1 MEEEKDSE
9 NIPAKSSSPSPTGIP
24 INWGLITGPVPE
36 PVFPAPSLNTSLPP
50 SQSSA
55 VHSLQTKVKSL
66 TQRRARGRDRD
77 RDRLDPE
84 VPVSSSVGQIS
95 SEVLLRQRPRAKG
108 QLPLPAS
115 AWRSGAAKVLSS
127 SDEEEE
133 VEVLVRLEIH
143 SPPAEAQTEPGGEE
157 EKKSEN
163 DEGQAGFQTGQPCGL
178 REGTSLESLLSD
190 NSSSSKDDPST
201 PPPPP
206 VLSCTPAATSA
217 STTPTTSSST
227 ASSSTRHWAPPK
239 GFWRVARP
247 ETLLLNGV
255 GPHNIPSTL
264 PLKDYTQIDTLA
276 EPQRKAK
283 AAETGNRNDVGTLA
297 DDCKASS
304 EIKHSDSVECYL
316 DRCEQKETDMID
328 PSKELCSS
336 DSWESMCSQSG
347 VPSADERLKVKERAY
362 AKLRERQQN
371 CREEREQHG
380 GESAGYYGDATYR
393 VEHKGAHG
401 VLDSSDSVILAQEL
415 EPYLRSL
422 LVISDDLPLSPRH
435 EQAKRLLERA
445 RLKARSSH
453 VKGDRPCR
461 RSHSDQ
467 RSTVCSQ
474 IHSTLSIPFVVYSS
488 ARFLSLYSFT
498 SFSLYFLIIRSLL
511 VISDDL
517 PLSPRHEQ
525 AKRLLERARL
535 KARSSHVKGD
545 RPCRRSHSDQRST
558 VKKQQVES
566 PSPTTVQKAVQTK
579 EDLLAQAASGP
590 LLVPTQR
597 DTSPS
602 DSGGRSRRY
611 GCSPTRVRFEDESEK
626 DAESRY
632 LDRVRQRGR
641 PGMPKSKSK
650 ESNTDSSSSGSER
663 SRSHRSISMPPSQ
676 KQEDV
681 GVSVETTT
689 VIKEIIVLVKKCETC
704 GSVVREPQ
712 PVSSPSDPQNS
723 ELLLSGNSEEPR
735 GKAPPRSNKPEASTR
750 PKAPLT
756 VTFAGAYVL
765 GENKESSTGWKSS
778 GFGKLRRRSR
788 KGESRL
794 ESGHGPYGPS
804 WAQRRNSNPRNR
816 VNLSRAVSFAP
827 GSPIALE
834 PRLLEASGGLR
845 ESPPPSL
852 PIKSALKSSS
862 RNRSAAGQSTVQ
874 FQVASNQGGE
884 SGSQSLLDSP
894 DTRRESPVSLIQG
907 VPATSSPVPCIRPST
922 LRYST
927 ARLPSDLPA
936 AELWDATPDGAAG
949 LSGDAGPGSDCRAL
963 RGLAMSRAE
972 DLRAELLRAEHLK
985 AEAIWEENSDGSRKM
1000 DGRPKLFLRRFF
1012 SSIGLNSVGRLVKG
1026 ARSSSMEQLSIPTA
1040 PRASSASPSPTRRP
1054 QPTIR
1059 IQRTPSLQTLHTV
1072 LPLAQLRKASS
1083 VQSLERRTERST
1095 ILGEVQIPY
1104 GLAPSPDSPQLD
1116 LHRAL
1121 SVEDVLAS
1129 RMVRPVG
1136 RVTQAFPD
1144 GTLLLELIKPPNGP
1158 FGFVISRGKGRPD
1171 TGVYVEKVG
1180 DGSGE
1185 GPYVGLLG
1193 IGDEILQVN
1202 GEAVA
1207 GLSLDQVTRLMT
1219 RESTASLRIMPARRI
1234 QR

>member
-1 MEEEKDSE
+1 MEEEKVVD
-9 NIPAKSSSPSPTGIP
+9 NNQAQSSSPVPASLP
-24 INWGLITGPVPE
+24 INWGLITGPVQ
-36 PVFPAPSLNTSLPP
+36 PVLPAPSLSTQLPP
-50 SQSSA
+50 PQSSA

-66 TQRRARGRDRD
+66 TQRRTRGRDREKE
-77 RDRLDPE
+77 RLDAE
-84 VPVSSSVGQIS
+84 VLVSGPAGIS
-95 SEVLLRQRPRAKG
+95 SEVFLRQRPRGKG
-108 QLPLPAS
+108 QVSLPS
-115 AWRSGAAKVLSS
+115 SSWRSGASRILSS

-133 VEVLVRLEIH
+133 VEVQVRLEIH
-143 SPPAEAQTEPGGEE
+143 SPPADAKGEQVFQEVEETEGES
-157 EKKSEN
+157 SERN
-163 DEGQAGFQTGQPCGL
+163 YGQPCGL
-178 REGTSLESLLSD
+178 GEGTSLESLLSD
-190 NSSSSKDDPST
+190 NSSSSKDDPSPPFPH
-201 PPPPP
+201 PPPLP
-206 VLSCTPAATSA
+206 VFSSSSPATTSAAATS
-217 STTPTTSSST
+217 SNSSST
-227 ASSSTRHWAPPK
+227 STRRWAPPK

-255 GPHNIPSTL
+255 GPNNTPPTV
-264 PLKDYTQIDTLA
+264 PLKDHTRTEALA
-276 EPQRKAK
+276 GPQRKP
-283 AAETGNRNDVGTLA
+283 RHQGTRSDA
-297 DDCKASS
+297 GTAVDESDESS
-304 EIKHSDSVECYL
+304 EFKYSDSVESFL
-316 DRCEQKETDMID
+316 ERCEQKETDGKGM
-328 PSKELCSS
+328 CSS
-336 DSWESMCSQSG
+336 DSWESVSSQSG
-347 VPSADERLKVKERAY
+347 AVSADERLKVKQRAY

-371 CREEREQHG
+371 CREEREQSG
-380 GESAGYYGDATYR
+380 EESAGCHEDTTYR
-393 VEHKGAHG
+393 VDCKVAGAHG
-401 VLDSSDSVILAQEL
+401 ASDSSDSSVLAQEL

-422 LVISDDLPLSPRH
+422 LVITDELPLSPRH
-435 EQAKRLLERA
+435 EQAKLLLERA
-445 RLKARSSH
+445 RLKARSNH
-453 VKGDRPCR
+453 VKGDRP
-461 RSHSDQ
+461 S
-467 RSTVCSQ
+467 
-474 IHSTLSIPFVVYSS
+474 
-488 ARFLSLYSFT
+488 
-498 SFSLYFLIIRSLL
+498 
-511 VISDDL
+511 
-517 PLSPRHEQ
+517 
-525 AKRLLERARL
+525 
-535 KARSSHVKGD
+535 
-545 RPCRRSHSDQRST
+545 RRSHSDQRST
-558 VKKQQVES
+558 VKKQQAES
-566 PSPTTVQKAVQTK
+566 PHPTQVQKAVHTK
-579 EDLLAQAASGP
+579 EDVTAPTVSGP
-590 LLVPTQR
+590 LLVPNQK
-597 DTSPS
+597 DTSP
-602 DSGGRSRRY
+602 GEQGVRSKRY

-626 DAESRY
+626 EAESRY
-632 LDRVRQRGR
+632 LDRMRQRGR
-641 PGMPKSKSK
+641 SGMPKSKSK

-663 SRSHRSISMPPSQ
+663 SRGHRSVSMPPPQ

-681 GVSVETTT
+681 VVSGEPTT
-689 VIKEIIVLVKKCETC
+689 VIKEIIVLVKKCEAC

-712 PVSSPSDPQNS
+712 PVSSTTDLQSTEPQHP
-723 ELLLSGNSEEPR
+723 GNPEEPR
-735 GKAPPRSNKPEASTR
+735 GKAVPHWVPPNKPEASTR

-834 PRLLEASGGLR
+834 PHLLEASGGQ
-845 ESPPPSL
+845 PPAPAL

-874 FQVASNQGGE
+874 FQMTSNQGGE
-884 SGSQSLLDSP
+884 GGSQVLLDSP
-894 DTRRESPVSLIQG
+894 EARRESPAALTQG
-907 VPATSSPVPCIRPST
+907 TPATSNPVPCIRPST
-922 LRYST
+922 LRYSP
-927 ARLPSDLPA
+927 ARITTDLPA
-936 AELWDATPDGAAG
+936 AELWDATPDGTG
-949 LSGDAGPGSDCRAL
+949 LSGDLGSGSECRPAL

-985 AEAIWEENSDGSRKM
+985 AEAIWEENSDGSRKL

-1026 ARSSSMEQLSIPTA
+1026 GRSSSMEQLSLPTA
-1040 PRASSASPSPTRRP
+1040 PRVGSASPSPTRRP

-1104 GLAPSPDSPQLD
+1104 GLAPSPESPQLE

-1121 SVEDVLAS
+1121 SVEDVLPS
-1129 RMVRPVG
+1129 RIVRPVG
-1136 RVTQAFPD
+1136 RATQAFSD
-1144 GTLLLELIKPPNGP
+1144 GTLLLELTRPPNGP

-1185 GPYVGLLG
+1185 GPYIGLLG
-1193 IGDEILQVN
+1193 VGDEILQVN

-1219 RESTASLRIMPARRI
+1219 RESTASLRIMPARRS

>member
-9 NIPAKSSSPSPTGIP
+9 NIPAKSSSPLPTGIP

-36 PVFPAPSLNTSLPP
+36 PVFPTPSLNASLPP

-55 VHSLQTKVKSL
+55 VHALQTKVKSL
-66 TQRRARGRDRD
+66 TQRRTRGRDRERD
-77 RDRLDPE
+77 RERLDPD
-84 VPVSSSVGQIS
+84 VPVSSPVGQIS

-143 SPPAEAQTEPGGEE
+143 SPPAEAQTEQSGEE
-157 EKKSEN
+157 TEEKTSDKN
-163 DEGQAGFQTGQPCGL
+163 EGQVSFQTEQPCGL
-178 REGTSLESLLSD
+178 REGTSLESLLSSD

-201 PPPPP
+201 PPPLP
-206 VLSCTPAATSA
+206 VLSSTPAAASA
-217 STTPTTSSST
+217 STTPSTS
-227 ASSSTRHWAPPK
+227 SSSTRHWAPPK

-255 GPHNIPSTL
+255 GPHSTSSTL
-264 PLKDYTQIDTLA
+264 PLKDYTQIDALA
-276 EPQRKAK
+276 EAQRKTK
-283 AAETGNRNDVGTLA
+283 PAETGSRNDVGA
-297 DDCKASS
+297 AAEECEASS

-316 DRCEQKETDMID
+316 DRCEQKETDMGD
-328 PSKELCSS
+328 PSRELCSS
-336 DSWESMCSQSG
+336 DSWESMCSQSS
-347 VPSADERLKVKERAY
+347 VLCADERVKVKERAY

-380 GESAGYYGDATYR
+380 GESAGYYGDTAHR
-393 VEHKGAHG
+393 VEQKGAHG

-422 LVISDDLPLSPRH
+422 LVISDELPLSPRH

-445 RLKARSSH
+445 RLKARSNH
-453 VKGDRPCR
+453 VKGDRPSR

-467 RSTVCSQ
+467 RAS
-474 IHSTLSIPFVVYSS
+474 
-488 ARFLSLYSFT
+488 
-498 SFSLYFLIIRSLL
+498 
-511 VISDDL
+511 
-517 PLSPRHEQ
+517 
-525 AKRLLERARL
+525 
-535 KARSSHVKGD
+535 
-545 RPCRRSHSDQRST
+545 

-566 PSPTTVQKAVQTK
+566 PSPTRVQKAVQTK
-579 EDLLAQAASGP
+579 EDLPPQTASGP

-597 DTSPS
+597 DTSPG

-626 DAESRY
+626 EAESRY

-663 SRSHRSISMPPSQ
+663 SRSHRSVSMPSSQ

-689 VIKEIIVLVKKCETC
+689 VIKEIIVLVKKCEAC

-712 PVSSPSDPQNS
+712 PVSSPSDPQNA
-723 ELLLSGNSEEPR
+723 EPLPSGNPEEPR
-735 GKAPPRSNKPEASTR
+735 GKAPPRHAPSNKAEASTR

-756 VTFAGAYVL
+756 VTFVGAYVL

-862 RNRSAAGQSTVQ
+862 RNRSAAGQSSVQ
-874 FQVASNQGGE
+874 FQVASSQGGE

-894 DTRRESPVSLIQG
+894 ESRRESPVSLTQG
-907 VPATSSPVPCIRPST
+907 AAAASSSVPCIRPST
-922 LRYST
+922 LRYSA
-927 ARLPSDLPA
+927 ARLPTDLPA
-936 AELWDATPDGAAG
+936 AELWDATPDGAG
-949 LSGDAGPGSDCRAL
+949 LSGDAGPGSESRAL

-985 AEAIWEENSDGSRKM
+985 AEAIWEENTDGSRKV

-1121 SVEDVLAS
+1121 SVEDVLSS

-1180 DGSGE
+1180 DGGGE
-1185 GPYVGLLG
+1185 GPYIGLLG

>member
-1 MEEEKDSE
+1 MEEEKVVD
-9 NIPAKSSSPSPTGIP
+9 NVQAKSTSPVPTGLP
-24 INWGLITGPVPE
+24 INWGLITGPVPQ
-36 PVFPAPSLNTSLPP
+36 PVFPAPSLSTQLPP
-50 SQSSA
+50 PQSSA
-55 VHSLQTKVKSL
+55 VHALQTKVKTL
-66 TQRRARGRDRD
+66 TQRRTRGRDREKE
-77 RDRLDPE
+77 RERLDAD
-84 VPVSSSVGQIS
+84 VLVSSPTGQLS
-95 SEVLLRQRPRAKG
+95 SEVFLRQRPRGKG
-108 QLPLPAS
+108 PVSLPALS
-115 AWRSGAAKVLSS
+115 WRSGAAKNLSS

-133 VEVLVRLEIH
+133 VEVQVRLEIH
-143 SPPAEAQTEPGGEE
+143 SPPAEAQREQVFQVEE
-157 EKKSEN
+157 ETEEERPERI
-163 DEGQAGFQTGQPCGL
+163 EGQVSFLTGQSCGL

-190 NSSSSKDDPST
+190 NSSSSKDDPSPL
-201 PPPPP
+201 PPLP
-206 VLSCTPAATSA
+206 VLSCSPTHSV
-217 STTPTTSSST
+217 PTTSSS
-227 ASSSTRHWAPPK
+227 SSTSTTSTRHWAPPK

-264 PLKDYTQIDTLA
+264 PLKDYTQTEALA
-276 EPQRKAK
+276 EPQKK
-283 AAETGNRNDVGTLA
+283 PAETGTRSNVGGVG
-297 DDCKASS
+297 DDSDASS
-304 EIKHSDSVECYL
+304 GFKHSDSVERYL
-316 DRCEQKETDMID
+316 DRCEEKETDADD
-328 PSKELCSS
+328 PAKGLCSS
-336 DSWESMCSQSG
+336 DSWESLSSQSG
-347 VPSADERLKVKERAY
+347 APSADEKLKVKQRAY
-362 AKLRERQQN
+362 AKLRERQN
-371 CREEREQHG
+371 CREEREQSG
-380 GESAGYYGDATYR
+380 GESACCYGDTTCKMDSNVA
-393 VEHKGAHG
+393 GAHG

-422 LVISDDLPLSPRH
+422 LVISDELPLSPRH

-453 VKGDRPCR
+453 IKGDRPCR

-467 RSTVCSQ
+467 R
-474 IHSTLSIPFVVYSS
+474 
-488 ARFLSLYSFT
+488 A
-498 SFSLYFLIIRSLL
+498 
-511 VISDDL
+511 
-517 PLSPRHEQ
+517 
-525 AKRLLERARL
+525 
-535 KARSSHVKGD
+535 
-545 RPCRRSHSDQRST
+545 T
-558 VKKQQVES
+558 VKKQQIES
-566 PSPTTVQKAVQTK
+566 PRQTPEQKATQTK
-579 EDLLAQAASGP
+579 EDLTAQTVSGP
-590 LLVPTQR
+590 LLVPTPR
-597 DTSPS
+597 DTSPC
-602 DSGGRSRRY
+602 DQGGRSRRY

-626 DAESRY
+626 EAESRY

-641 PGMPKSKSK
+641 PGVPKSKSNSNSN
-650 ESNTDSSSSGSER
+650 SNTDSSSSGSER
-663 SRSHRSISMPPSQ
+663 SRSHRSVSTPPSQ
-676 KQEDV
+676 KQEA
-681 GVSVETTT
+681 VSGETTT
-689 VIKEIIVLVKKCETC
+689 VIKEIIVLVKKCEAC

-712 PVSSPSDPQNS
+712 LVLSQSDAQNTEPQQP
-723 ELLLSGNSEEPR
+723 GNPEDPR
-735 GKAPPRSNKPEASTR
+735 GKLVPRWVPPNKPEVSTR

-827 GSPIALE
+827 GSPIDLE
-834 PRLLEASGGLR
+834 PCLLEASGGLR
-845 ESPPPSL
+845 ESPTPSL

-874 FQVASNQGGE
+874 FQMTSNQGGE
-884 SGSQSLLDSP
+884 GGSQHSALLDSP
-894 DTRRESPVSLIQG
+894 EARRESPVSLTQG
-907 VPATSSPVPCIRPST
+907 TSSTISPVPCIRPST
-922 LRYST
+922 LRYSP
-927 ARLPSDLPA
+927 ARLTPDLPA
-936 AELWDATPDGAAG
+936 AELWDATPDGTAG
-949 LSGDAGPGSDCRAL
+949 LSADPGSGPECRPAL

-985 AEAIWEENSDGSRKM
+985 AEAIWEENSDGSRKL

-1026 ARSSSMEQLSIPTA
+1026 GRSSSMEQLSIPTP

-1059 IQRTPSLQTLHTV
+1059 IQRTPSLQTLNTV

-1095 ILGEVQIPY
+1095 ILGEVHIPY
-1104 GLAPSPDSPQLD
+1104 GLAPSPDSPQLE

-1121 SVEDVLAS
+1121 SDDDVLAS
-1129 RMVRPVG
+1129 RIVRPVG

-1144 GTLLLELIKPPNGP
+1144 GTLLLELIRPPNGP

-1185 GPYVGLLG
+1185 GPFVGLLG

-1202 GEAVA
+1202 GEPVA

-1219 RESTASLRIMPARRI
+1219 RESTTSLRIMPARRN

>member
-1 MEEEKDSE
+1 MEEEKVVD
-9 NIPAKSSSPSPTGIP
+9 NNQAQSSSPIPAGLP
-24 INWGLITGPVPE
+24 INWGLITGPVQ
-36 PVFPAPSLNTSLPP
+36 PVLPAHSLSTQIPLPP
-50 SQSSA
+50 QSSA
-55 VHSLQTKVKSL
+55 VHALQTKVKSI
-66 TQRRARGRDRD
+66 TQRRTRGRERD
-77 RDRLDPE
+77 KERERVDTE
-84 VPVSSSVGQIS
+84 VSVSGPAGQIS
-95 SEVLLRQRPRAKG
+95 SEVLLRQRPRGKG
-108 QLPLPAS
+108 QVSLPAAS
-115 AWRSGAAKVLSS
+115 WRSGAAKVLSS

-133 VEVLVRLEIH
+133 VEVQVRLEIH
-143 SPPAEAQTEPGGEE
+143 SPPAEAQGEQAFHGREDTEE
-157 EKKSEN
+157 ERSERN
-163 DEGQAGFQTGQPCGL
+163 EGQPCGL
-178 REGTSLESLLSD
+178 GEGTSLESLLSD
-190 NSSSSKDDPST
+190 ISSSSKDDPS
-201 PPPPP
+201 PPPPLP
-206 VLSCTPAATSA
+206 VLSSSLATTSA
-217 STTPTTSSST
+217 PTTSSNSSST
-227 ASSSTRHWAPPK
+227 SSTSTRHWAPPK

-255 GPHNIPSTL
+255 SPNNLPSTL
-264 PLKDYTQIDTLA
+264 PLKDYTQIETLA
-276 EPQRKAK
+276 GPQRKSKPAG
-283 AAETGNRNDVGTLA
+283 TGTGSDV
-297 DDCKASS
+297 DDSEASF
-304 EIKHSDSVECYL
+304 EFKHSDSAESYL
-316 DRCEQKETDMID
+316 DRCEQKETDG
-328 PSKELCSS
+328 KGLCTS
-336 DSWESMCSQSG
+336 DSWESMSSQSG
-347 VPSADERLKVKERAY
+347 VLSADEKLRVKQRAY

-371 CREEREQHG
+371 FREEREQSG
-380 GESAGYYGDATYR
+380 GESGSYHEDTTCRADCKVA
-393 VEHKGAHG
+393 GAHG
-401 VLDSSDSVILAQEL
+401 VLDSSDSAILAQEL

-422 LVISDDLPLSPRH
+422 LVISDELPLSPRH
-435 EQAKRLLERA
+435 EQAKLLLERA
-445 RLKARSSH
+445 RLKARSNH
-453 VKGDRPCR
+453 IKGDRPSR

-467 RSTVCSQ
+467 RST
-474 IHSTLSIPFVVYSS
+474 
-488 ARFLSLYSFT
+488 A
-498 SFSLYFLIIRSLL
+498 
-511 VISDDL
+511 
-517 PLSPRHEQ
+517 
-525 AKRLLERARL
+525 
-535 KARSSHVKGD
+535 
-545 RPCRRSHSDQRST
+545 
-558 VKKQQVES
+558 KKQQVES
-566 PSPTTVQKAVQTK
+566 PLPTSMQKSVQTK
-579 EDLLAQAASGP
+579 EDLTAQTVSGP
-590 LLVPTQR
+590 LRVPNQR
-597 DTSPS
+597 DTSPG
-602 DSGGRSRRY
+602 DHGGRSRRY

-626 DAESRY
+626 EAESRY

-663 SRSHRSISMPPSQ
+663 SRGHRSVSMPPSQ

-681 GVSVETTT
+681 VVSGEPTT
-689 VIKEIIVLVKKCETC
+689 VIKEIIVLVKKCESC

-712 PVSSPSDPQNS
+712 PVSSLSDPQNI
-723 ELLLSGNSEEPR
+723 EPQHMSNPEDAR
-735 GKAPPRSNKPEASTR
+735 GKAVPHWVPSNKPETSTR
-750 PKAPLT
+750 PKAPT
-756 VTFAGAYVL
+756 VTFAGAFVL

-827 GSPIALE
+827 GSPIDLE
-834 PRLLEASGGLR
+834 PHLLEASGGLR
-845 ESPPPSL
+845 ESPAPAL

-874 FQVASNQGGE
+874 FQITSNQGGE
-884 SGSQSLLDSP
+884 GSQHSALLDSP
-894 DTRRESPVSLIQG
+894 EGRRESPVALIQG
-907 VPATSSPVPCIRPST
+907 TPATSNPVPCIRPSS
-922 LRYST
+922 LRYSP
-927 ARLPSDLPA
+927 ARLTTDLPA
-936 AELWDATPDGAAG
+936 AELWDATPDGTG
-949 LSGDAGPGSDCRAL
+949 LSGDLGSGPDCRPAL

-985 AEAIWEENSDGSRKM
+985 AEAIWEENSDGSRKL

-1026 ARSSSMEQLSIPTA
+1026 GRSSSMEQLSIPTP

-1104 GLAPSPDSPQLD
+1104 GLAPSPDSPQLE

-1129 RMVRPVG
+1129 RIVRPVG
-1136 RVTQAFPD
+1136 RVTQAFSD
-1144 GTLLLELIKPPNGP
+1144 GTLLLELVRPPNGP

-1185 GPYVGLLG
+1185 GPYIGLLG

-1219 RESTASLRIMPARRI
+1219 RESTACLRIMPARRV